1 MSNIM
6 TGLILGIDP
15 GNSGALALL
24 SVDGSLVDLVDMPCV
39 ADGAKGRQTVN
50 PALLAAII
58 RRWSPSTAFCEFV
71 GARPTDAKVAAFA
84 FGRCRGAI
92 EGTLAALGV
101 PVTML
106 TVPTWRRAVG
116 LPVGATKEMS
126 RGEAIRRFPEKAAL
140 FARVKD
146 DGRAEAALIAIAG
159 ITRGRA

>member
-1 MSNIM
+1 M

-24 SVDGSLVDLVDMPCV
+24 SDAGGLLDLADMPCV
-39 ADGAKGRQTVN
+39 ADGTKGRQTVN

-58 RRWSPSTAFCEFV
+58 RRWEPSAASCEYV

-116 LPVGATKEMS
+116 LPPGATKEQS
-126 RGEAIRRFPEKAAL
+126 RGEAIRRFPGHAAM

-146 DGRAEAALIAIAG
+146 DGRAEAALIAVAG
-159 ITRGRA
+159 VLRNGGAP

>member
-1 MSNIM
+1 MSARV
-6 TGLILGIDP
+6 LGIDP
-15 GNSGALALL
+15 GNEGALVLL
-24 SVDGSLVDLVDMPCV
+24 SDARSILDIADMPCV
-39 ADGAKGRQTVN
+39 ADGARGRRTVN
-50 PALLAAII
+50 PALLAAIV
-58 RRWSPSTAFCEFV
+58 RRWVPSNAFCDYV
-71 GARPTDAKVAAFA
+71 GPRPTDAKIAAFS

-146 DGRAEAALIAIAG
+146 DGRAEACLIAIAG
-159 ITRGRA
+159 LLRNGGGQ